1 MSLRRYL
8 EEKLIYGLRRVADRR
23 EFPLLAGAAA
33 FCLTLTMSIPVSSAL
48 VVASF
53 LSPQRWRS
61 IALQASLGGAVASTL
76 LIVVFHD
83 IGWEQLQE
91 HFPEMTESGR
101 WQRIIAWTREY
112 GLIALFAVSVLPL
125 PQTQALILVSVGGPP
140 SGLALLVLFC
150 GKLIKYATVCGAIA
164 LFPQHFE
171 KLRVRFIDREPRAK
185 A

>member
-1 MSLRRYL
+1 MRRYL
-8 EEKLIYGLRRVADRR
+8 EEKFVFGLRRAADRR

-33 FCLTLTMSIPVSSAL
+33 FCLTLTMTVPVSSAL
-48 VVASF
+48 VLASF

-61 IALQASLGGAVASTL
+61 IALQASFGGAMASTL

-91 HFPEMTESGR
+91 HFPEMTETER

-112 GLIALFAVSVLPL
+112 GLMALLAVSVLPL
-125 PQTQALILVSVGGPP
+125 PQTPALIIVSIGGPP

-150 GKLIKYATVCGAIA
+150 GKLVKYATVCGAVA

-171 KLRVRFIDREPRAK
+171 TLRVRFIDRDPCGKR
-185 A
+185 